1 MQRQLEWC
9 PHSRLYFVFPLNL
22 INIILQGSSS
32 KNNKIISQME
42 TELQNRHAGKIRE
55 IGGEVTSKNYAVV
68 LRELQNRFSLK
79 LFTSEAV
86 YEFLVHIIVFA

>member
-9 PHSRLYFVFPLNL
+9 PHSRLYFVFSLNL

-32 KNNKIISQME
+32 KNKIINQME
-42 TELQNRHAGKIRE
+42 TELQKRHASKISE
-55 IGGEVTSKNYAVV
+55 TGGEVTSKNYAIV
-68 LRELQNRFSLK
+68 LKELQNRFSLK

-86 YEFLVHIIVFA
+86 YEFLVHIITFA